1 MKVAEINLRSKS
13 KAVCAAFCASCF
25 GSLKTFMKPGK
36 TYLVPASGNCDLLSS
51 SLERSGAGER
61 LRKLQMERTDSF

>member
-13 KAVCAAFCASCF
+13 KAVCAAFCASC
-25 GSLKTFMKPGK
+25 SLKTFMKPGK
-36 TYLVPASGNCDLLSS
+36 TYLVPAPDNRDLLSS

-61 LRKLQMERTDSF
+61 LRKFRRA